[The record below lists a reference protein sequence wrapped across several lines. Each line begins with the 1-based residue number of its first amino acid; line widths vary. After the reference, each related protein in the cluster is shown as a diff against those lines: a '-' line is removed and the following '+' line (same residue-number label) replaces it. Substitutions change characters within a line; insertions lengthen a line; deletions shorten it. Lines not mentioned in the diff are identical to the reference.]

1 MFDSDRWQEIYHVL
15 SKNVLRTL
23 LTAFGVFWGM
33 FMLVIL
39 MGSGNGLRTGVLSS
53 FGSFATNSFFMW
65 GGSTSMPYKGFQ
77 KGRGVS
83 FTNDDTETLKRE
95 LTSAAV
101 VAPKRQLGGYRSSSY
116 VTRGNKSGSSFGV
129 SGDVP
134 EIIDISPKKIVAGRW
149 LNYRDIEEK
158 RKVAVIGAR
167 VRDVLFDPSENPI
180 GEWININGIYFM
192 VVGVHDLEFT
202 SGHNDRDLESILTP
216 LSTFQQAFNQ
226 GDRVGW
232 YSIMA
237 KPGYLASDVELEAR
251 EILKRVHNIHPDD
264 PRAIG
269 GWNADKEFQKI
280 SGLFIAIN
288 ILVWIVGI
296 GTLLAGIIG
305 VSNIMLI
312 VVKER
317 TKEIGIRKAIG
328 ATPFTIVSQIILEA
342 IILTGLAGY
351 LGMSSGVALLDLVD
365 GMLGN
370 SGGMFKQPGIDLST
384 ALVFLTIIVFSGALA
399 GIIPATKAAGVNP
412 IIALRSE

>member
-1 MFDSDRWQEIYHVL
+1 
-15 SKNVLRTL
+15 
-23 LTAFGVFWGM
+23 
-33 FMLVIL
+33 
-39 MGSGNGLRTGVLSS
+39 
-53 FGSFATNSFFMW
+53 
-65 GGSTSMPYKGFQ
+65 
-77 KGRGVS
+77 
-83 FTNDDTETLKRE
+83 
-95 LTSAAV
+95 
-101 VAPKRQLGGYRSSSY
+101 
-116 VTRGNKSGSSFGV
+116 
-129 SGDVP
+129 
-134 EIIDISPKKIVAGRW
+134 
-149 LNYRDIEEK
+149 
-158 RKVAVIGAR
+158 
-167 VRDVLFDPSENPI
+167 
-180 GEWININGIYFM
+180 
-192 VVGVHDLEFT
+192 
-202 SGHNDRDLESILTP
+202 
-216 LSTFQQAFNQ
+216 
-226 GDRVGW
+226 
-232 YSIMA
+232 MA

-251 EILKRVHNIHPDD
+251 EILKRAHNIHPDD

>member
-1 MFDSDRWQEIYHVL
+1 
-15 SKNVLRTL
+15 
-23 LTAFGVFWGM
+23 
-33 FMLVIL
+33 
-39 MGSGNGLRTGVLSS
+39 
-53 FGSFATNSFFMW
+53 
-65 GGSTSMPYKGFQ
+65 
-77 KGRGVS
+77 
-83 FTNDDTETLKRE
+83 
-95 LTSAAV
+95 
-101 VAPKRQLGGYRSSSY
+101 
-116 VTRGNKSGSSFGV
+116 
-129 SGDVP
+129 
-134 EIIDISPKKIVAGRW
+134 
-149 LNYRDIEEK
+149 
-158 RKVAVIGAR
+158 
-167 VRDVLFDPSENPI
+167 
-180 GEWININGIYFM
+180 M

-202 SGHNDRDLESILTP
+202 SGYNDRDLESILTP

-237 KPGYLASDVELEAR
+237 KSGFLASDVEAEAR

-288 ILVWIVGI
+288 ILVWVVGI

-312 VVKER
+312 VVRER

-328 ATPFTIVSQIILEA
+328 ATPFAIVSQIILEA

-351 LGMSSGVALLDLVD
+351 LGMSAGVGILDLVD
-365 GMLGN
+365 GILGD
-370 SGGMFKQPGIDLST
+370 SAGMFKQPGIDLST
-384 ALVFLTIIVFSGALA
+384 ALTFLSIIVLSGGLA
-399 GIIPATKAAGVNP
+399 GIIPATKAAAVNP